1 MKSNCILLILFFICS
16 INVQAQNDS
25 ALNEVVASEKAF
37 AAMAAE
43 KGTSAAFVE
52 YAAPDGLVFT
62 QKPVNAREL
71 YGKRPANQSLLAWS
85 PNFAGISS
93 TGEFGF
99 TTGNWSFHPK
109 GKTDA
114 PVAFGEFATVW
125 KRQPDGKYR
134 FVVDTGVQHAKYE
147 TEIPQQTPFLA
158 NKKVKNSD
166 AQNWR
171 QLEND
176 FANSLRKNGAA
187 KTYEKLLAENS
198 RVLRENH
205 FPFIGRK
212 DSLRAVS
219 VEKTTLTTKPINGEL
234 SGDFAYAYGEYELTD
249 SSNKTQR
256 GYYLR
261 VWKQTAKGWQ
271 IALDVLHPV
280 KPAGN

>member
-1 MKSNCILLILFFICS
+1 MKIYSVLLILFFICQ
-16 INVQAQNDS
+16 ITVAAQNDS
-25 ALNEVVASEKAF
+25 ALNEVVAAEKAF

-43 KGTSAAFVE
+43 KGTNPAFVE
-52 YAAPDGLVFT
+52 YAAPEGLVFT
-62 QKPVNAREL
+62 QKPVNVRDF
-71 YGKRPANQSLLAWS
+71 YGKRPSNSSLLAWS

-93 TGEFGF
+93 TGELGF

-114 PVAFGEFATVW
+114 PTAFGEFATVW

-134 FVVDTGVQHAKYE
+134 FVVDTGIQHAKYE
-147 TEIPQQTPFLA
+147 TEIVPQTPFLA
-158 NKKVKNSD
+158 GKADKKSD
-166 AQNWR
+166 SQNW
-171 QLEND
+171 QKLEND
-176 FANSLRKNGAA
+176 FADSLKKNGLV
-187 KTYEKLLAENS
+187 KTYDKLLAENS
-198 RVLRENH
+198 RLLRENH
-205 FPFIGRK
+205 FPFVGRK
-212 DSLRAVS
+212 EALRAVS
-219 VEKTTLTTKPINGEL
+219 IEKYSLNSKPINGEL

-249 SSNKTQR
+249 SVNKTER

>member
-1 MKSNCILLILFFICS
+1 MKIRSVLLILFFICS
-16 INVQAQNDS
+16 IDVHAQNDS
-25 ALNEVVASEKAF
+25 ALNEVVATEKAF

-52 YAAPDGLVFT
+52 YAAPEGLVFT

-71 YGKRPANQSLLAWS
+71 YGKRPANSSLLAWS

-166 AQNWR
+166 GQNWR
-171 QLEND
+171 QLENN
-176 FANSLRKNGAA
+176 FAESLRKNGAA

-198 RVLRENH
+198 RLLRENH

-212 DSLRAVS
+212 DALRAVS
-219 VEKTTLTTKPINGEL
+219 VEKLTLTTKPINGEL

-249 SSNKTQR
+249 SSNKIEH